1 MADADYTA
9 AAGHRFAQLPLQL
22 PQGPEDAQTM
32 AHRKPADVELGALN
46 QQQAAALLGVTARSL
61 RDWADAPRNGDG
73 TYDGPMLVQWYVAR
87 ERGLIGE
94 YDTQRERL
102 AAAQAE
108 KVEAENAVRRGEL
121 AELSAVAE
129 QWSAHIH
136 AARAKLLS
144 MPAKLGPQLTHV
156 ADPTV
161 IAARIRAEV
170 YAALVELGGT
180 DDDDTDTETAARD
193 RRRARAPRARAQ
205 VVEPAA

>member
-1 MADADYTA
+1 
-9 AAGHRFAQLPLQL
+9 
-22 PQGPEDAQTM
+22 M

-46 QQQAAALLGVTARSL
+46 QQQAATLLGVTSRSL

-73 TYDGPMLVQWYVAR
+73 TYDGPMLVRWYVAR

-108 KVEAENAVRRGEL
+108 RVEAENAVRRGEL
-121 AELSAVAE
+121 AELGSVAAE
-129 QWSAHIH
+129 WSALIH
-136 AARAKLLS
+136 ACRAKLLS
-144 MPAKLGPQLTHV
+144 MPSKLGPQLIHV

-180 DDDDTDTETAARD
+180 DDDTDPDPGTETTARN
-193 RRRARAPRARAQ
+193 RRRARAPRAGAQ

>member
-1 MADADYTA
+1 MNLA
-9 AAGHRFAQLPLQL
+9 
-22 PQGPEDAQTM
+22 
-32 AHRKPADVELGALN
+32 ALN
-46 QQQAAALLGVTARSL
+46 QTQAAALLSVAPRTL
-61 RDWADAPRNGDG
+61 RDWIDAPRNGDG
-73 TYDGPMLVQWYVAR
+73 TYPGPALVAYYV
-87 ERGLIGE
+87 GKLGGGSE

-121 AELSAVAE
+121 AELGSVAAE
-129 QWSAHIH
+129 WSALIH
-136 AARAKLLS
+136 ACRAKLLS
-144 MPAKLGPQLTHV
+144 MPSKLGPQLIHV

-180 DDDDTDTETAARD
+180 DDDTDTDTGTETTARN
-193 RRRARAPRARAQ
+193 RRRARAPRAGAQ

>member
-1 MADADYTA
+1 MNLA
-9 AAGHRFAQLPLQL
+9 
-22 PQGPEDAQTM
+22 
-32 AHRKPADVELGALN
+32 ALN
-46 QQQAAALLGVTARSL
+46 QTQAAALLSVAPRTL
-61 RDWADAPRNGDG
+61 RDWIDAPRNGDG
-73 TYDGPMLVQWYVAR
+73 TYPGPALVAYYVAKL
-87 ERGLIGE
+87 GGGTE

-136 AARAKLLS
+136 SARAKLLS
-144 MPAKLGPQLTHV
+144 MPSKLGPQLTHV

-170 YAALVELGGT
+170 YAALVELGGGADDDRTDT
-180 DDDDTDTETAARD
+180 DDTGKAAGRD

>member
-1 MADADYTA
+1 
-9 AAGHRFAQLPLQL
+9 
-22 PQGPEDAQTM
+22 M
-32 AHRKPADVELGALN
+32 AHRKPSDVALGALN
-46 QQQAAALLGVTARSL
+46 QQQAASLLGVTARSL

-73 TYDGPMLVQWYVAR
+73 TYDGPQLVGWYVAR

-121 AELSAVAE
+121 AELSAVAAE
-129 QWSAHIH
+129 WSTAIH
-136 AARAKLLS
+136 ACRAKLLS

-156 ADPTV
+156 ADPSV

-170 YAALVELGGT
+170 YAALVELGGAAADT
-180 DDDDTDTETAARD
+180 DDDDETEGAAGD
-193 RRRARAPRARAQ
+193 GRRRRTVAPRKAPVA
-205 VVEPAA
+205 PAA

>member
-1 MADADYTA
+1 VNLA
-9 AAGHRFAQLPLQL
+9 
-22 PQGPEDAQTM
+22 
-32 AHRKPADVELGALN
+32 ALN
-46 QQQAAALLGVTARSL
+46 QTQAAALLSVAPRTL
-61 RDWADAPRNGDG
+61 RDWIDAPRNGDG
-73 TYDGPMLVQWYVAR
+73 TYPGPALVAYYV
-87 ERGLIGE
+87 EKLGGGSE

-180 DDDDTDTETAARD
+180 DDDADADTEATARN
-193 RRRARAPRARAQ
+193 RRRARAPRAGAP
-205 VVEPAA
+205 VVGPPA